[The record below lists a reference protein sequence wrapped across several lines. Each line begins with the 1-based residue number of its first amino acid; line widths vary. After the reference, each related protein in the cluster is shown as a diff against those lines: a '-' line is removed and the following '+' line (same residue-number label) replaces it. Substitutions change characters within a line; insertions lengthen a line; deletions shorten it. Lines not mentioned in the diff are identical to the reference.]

1 MTTLIGTFAIL
12 TITGLVAAATSPLR
26 LTLTKSDVGNL
37 PSGWSTAKTGE
48 GQGSVWSVV
57 ADASTPSKS
66 GFALAQTAKGPSPL
80 YNICVADQSRVG
92 RNLKLKVSLR
102 PIDGEIDQAG
112 GLVWLY
118 KDAKNYYITRYNP
131 LEDNF
136 RVYFVRDGKRV
147 QLATKEDLNL
157 DGKAWHT
164 VEVTHQGDAIT
175 CTLDGKIKLEV
186 KDSTFTEP
194 GKVGLW
200 TKADA
205 RTHFDGFEAAEA
217 K

>member
-1 MTTLIGTFAIL
+1 ML
-12 TITGLVAAATSPLR
+12 TITGLVAAATGPLR
-26 LTLTKSDVGNL
+26 LTLTKSDFGKL
-37 PSGWSTAKTGE
+37 PAGWSAAQTGE
-48 GQGSVWSVV
+48 GHGSIWKVV
-57 ADASTPSKS
+57 ADVSAPSKS
-66 GFALAQTAKGPSPL
+66 GVALAQTAEGPSPL
-80 YNICVADQSRVG
+80 YNLCVADQSRFG
-92 RNLKLKVSLR
+92 RDLKLKVSLKA
-102 PIDGEIDQAG
+102 IDGKIDQGG

-157 DGKAWHT
+157 DGNAWHT
-164 VEVTHQGDAIT
+164 IEVTHQGDAIT

-205 RTHFDGFEAAEA
+205 RTHFDGFEAWEG